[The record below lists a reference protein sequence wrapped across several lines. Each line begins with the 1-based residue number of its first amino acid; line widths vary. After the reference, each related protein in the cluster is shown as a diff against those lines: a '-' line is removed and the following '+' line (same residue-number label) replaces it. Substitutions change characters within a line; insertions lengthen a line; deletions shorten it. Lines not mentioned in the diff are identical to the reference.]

1 MAAPKTPQFSD
12 VKPSPLSDT
21 TTETFEN
28 KVIEAWFSDATP
40 SQNSSDM
47 LSQFG
52 LKSSDDVLTMLRSSG
67 GKIARALINKQM
79 ETMEAQKN
87 NSKNYQLEKQK
98 LMALILGLSYQQ
110 EAAVEAAE
118 ERNVRLNEKL
128 VEKQLDAG
136 EKRIEAQEEKA
147 LENSIEASWEA
158 GAEADYQ
165 DSIDA
170 LEAALE
176 AQNDAFDSLE
186 NELADLEHIE
196 HDLESRDDLVDNLLA
211 DIGTFFDLA
220 SEEQEQ
226 LTHDDREL
234 INSFPKDKTIAKE
247 DGKSYVLDRGQK
259 LDKLSSKEKADAH
272 QGYLK
277 LKPALD
283 TLQEKIKTSHQADK
297 NQHAERKAQF
307 IHKSKQTHHD
317 TTFLTQK
324 LAQLQSAQHVIQNHT
339 EAHRLMPQLRPN
351 AQHKN
356 NADAPEEQQKKA
368 QQQRQTHTSQPKPH
382 AAPLAAEA
390 QPNTAVLTRSFKL
403 MLRMDPRGTLAALD
417 RLGAPDFLKQVNIG
431 FTSNT
436 ELETHKSLQR
446 HRAGKAGAIANDLL
460 TNPQALAAQRNDD
473 QLSPDAN
480 LHRAQAKAA
489 LKAELQADSKPT
501 PESKPKTEIEHEPKP
516 SAPSPFSTRPK
527 PE

>member
-12 VKPSPLSDT
+12 VKLSPLSDT
-21 TTETFEN
+21 KIETFEN
-28 KVIEAWFSDATP
+28 KAIEAWFSNAMP

-52 LKSSDDVLTMLRSSG
+52 LKSADDVLTMLRSPG

-79 ETMEAQKN
+79 ATMEAQKN
-87 NSKNYQLEKQK
+87 NSKNNQLEKQK

-110 EAAVEAAE
+110 DAAAEAAE
-118 ERNVRLNEKL
+118 ERIVRLNEKL
-128 VEKQLDAG
+128 VEKQLDAE
-136 EKRIEAQEEKA
+136 EKRIEAQEDQDFEDS
-147 LENSIEASWEA
+147 LESFRSAGAHYEDSIE
-158 GAEADYQ
+158 
-165 DSIDA
+165 A

-186 NELADLEHIE
+186 TELSDLEQIE
-196 HDLESRDDLVDNLLA
+196 RDLDDQSVFVDSLLA
-211 DIGTFFDLA
+211 DIGTFFNLA
-220 SEEQEQ
+220 SEEQEK
-226 LTHDDREL
+226 LTHNDREL

-247 DGKSYVLDRGQK
+247 DGKSYILERGQK

-283 TLQEKIKTSHQADK
+283 TLQDKIKTSHQADK

-324 LAQLQSAQHVIQNHT
+324 LAQLQAAQHVIQNHT

-351 AQHKN
+351 AQQKN
-356 NADAPEEQQKKA
+356 NPDASEGPQQKA
-368 QQQRQTHTSQPKPH
+368 QQQRQTNTSQHKPH
-382 AAPLAAEA
+382 AAPIADAE
-390 QPNTAVLTRSFKL
+390 PNTAVLTRSFKH
-403 MLRMDPRGTLAALD
+403 MLRIDPRGTIAAQD
-417 RLGAPDFLKQVNIG
+417 RLGAPRFLQQ
-431 FTSNT
+431 T
-436 ELETHKSLQR
+436 EFGMPIERQTMRSL
-446 HRAGKAGAIANDLL
+446 HENRAGRAGATANRNL
-460 TNPQALAAQRNDD
+460 TNSQALATQTNDTKWTPEPD
-473 QLSPDAN
+473 SP
-480 LHRAQAKAA
+480 RAQAKAA
-489 LKAELQADSKPT
+489 LEEALQAN
-501 PESKPKTEIEHEPKP
+501 SKPKAAIDEHEAKP
-516 SAPSPFSTRPK
+516 TATAPSPFSTRPK